1 MHPVIAEA
9 IVAERTRD
17 IQGHAAAAGRARRL
31 RRSRRS
37 GRTWLSAGISRA
49 GRGRAWLPA
58 PRSLRG
64 PRPA

>member
-17 IQGHAAAAGRARRL
+17 IQAHAVAAGHARRF
-31 RRSRRS
+31 RRSRHS
-37 GRTWLSAGISRA
+37 GRTWISAGISRA
-49 GRGRAWLPA
+49 GRGRAWLPT